1 MSDTSTP
8 KPESANAA
16 DSGEVPAAPAAA
28 PGAGFGAGVG
38 ASEDDATGARPADDG
53 AAAGGTG
60 ADGEGISVEDL
71 VVDLERVSVE
81 RDEYLDALRRLQAEF
96 ENYRKAVNKREA
108 DARERAN
115 DKIVN
120 ELLPVIDACDGA
132 VANGASDVEP
142 IRKAIVEN
150 LSRQGLERME
160 PAGEPFDPERHEAVM
175 HEDSSEVE
183 MPTVAEVLRV
193 GYGWNGRVLRP
204 AMVKTI
210 G

>member
-1 MSDTSTP
+1 MSDASTP
-8 KPESANAA
+8 SPETADPAASGGASPADAPTAQGFGSGAGFA
-16 DSGEVPAAPAAA
+16 DSG
-28 PGAGFGAGVG
+28 
-38 ASEDDATGARPADDG
+38 ADDR
-53 AAAGGTG
+53 AN
-60 ADGEGISVEDL
+60 DGDAIATEISVEDL

-96 ENYRKAVNKREA
+96 ENYRKAVAKREA
-108 DARERAN
+108 DARARAN

-120 ELLPVIDACDGA
+120 ELLPVLDACDGA

-142 IRKAIVEN
+142 IRKAIVDN
-150 LSRQGLERME
+150 LSRQGLERLE
-160 PAGEPFDPERHEAVM
+160 PTGDPFDPELHEAVL
-175 HEDSSEVE
+175 HEDSSEVDG
-183 MPTVAEVLRV
+183 PTVAEVLRV

>member
-1 MSDTSTP
+1 MADASTQP
-8 KPESANAA
+8 PESADA
-16 DSGEVPAAPAAA
+16 DSGPTPATPD
-28 PGAGFGAGVG
+28 AGFGAGAEGSVDDSASVG
-38 ASEDDATGARPADDG
+38 SVDDEAV
-53 AAAGGTG
+53 AANSGSNEA
-60 ADGEGISVEDL
+60 GISVEDL

-120 ELLPVIDACDGA
+120 ELLSVIDACDGA

-150 LSRQGLERME
+150 LSRQGLERMD

-175 HEDSSEVE
+175 HEDSSEVAI
-183 MPTVAEVLRV
+183 PTVAEVLRV